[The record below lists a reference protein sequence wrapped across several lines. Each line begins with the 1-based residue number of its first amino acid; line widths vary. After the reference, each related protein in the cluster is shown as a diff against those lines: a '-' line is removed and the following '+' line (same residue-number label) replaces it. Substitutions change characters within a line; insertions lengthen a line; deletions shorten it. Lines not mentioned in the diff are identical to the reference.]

1 LLEICVKTHFSGKRL
16 ISLIFLRKMARNL
29 DAKCRK
35 CRRAMEK
42 LFLKGDRCNTPKCA
56 MVKRASIPGVHG
68 KKSRRGLS
76 EYGMQLAAKQKI
88 KRIYG
93 VLERQ
98 FRKHFDEIKNKS
110 GVIGDLFIARLELR
124 LDNVVYRMGLANS
137 RNQARQIVNHGL
149 IKLNGKKLNIP
160 SAEVKVGNVVSINL
174 SKEKKNYF
182 KNLEQVLKNKKDFPA
197 WLEFDAGKM
206 EGKVLSVPTKDA
218 TGVNVDV
225 QLVIEYYSR

>member
-1 LLEICVKTHFSGKRL
+1 MVQDVCSMFHVLCSMM
-16 ISLIFLRKMARNL
+16 KMARNL

-56 MVKRASIPGVHG
+56 IIRRASLPGVHG
-68 KKSRRGLS
+68 KKSKRGLS

-98 FRKHFDEIKNKS
+98 FRKHFDEVKNKP
-110 GVIGDLFIARLELR
+110 GVIGDLFIARLEMR
-124 LDNVVYRMGLANS
+124 LDNVVYRIGLASS
-137 RNQARQIVNHGL
+137 RTQARQIVNHGL
-149 IKLNGKKLNIP
+149 IKLNGRKLDIP
-160 SAEVKVGNVVSINL
+160 SALIKIGDIVSISS

-182 KNLEQVLKNKKDFPA
+182 KNLEPVIKNKKDFPT
-197 WLEFDAGKM
+197 WIEFNVGKM
-206 EGKVLSVPTKDA
+206 EGKILSTPTKDA
-218 TGVNVDV
+218 TGINVDV
-225 QLVIEYYSR
+225 QMVVEYYSR

>member
-1 LLEICVKTHFSGKRL
+1 MDVVRRNQEEYK
-16 ISLIFLRKMARNL
+16 KMARNL

-56 MVKRASIPGVHG
+56 MVKRASVPGAHG
-68 KKSRRGLS
+68 KKNRRGLS

-98 FRKHFDEIKNKS
+98 FRRHFDEVKNRP
-110 GVIGDLFIARLELR
+110 GVIGDLFLARLEMR
-124 LDNVVYRMGLANS
+124 LDNVIYRMGLASS

-149 IKLNGKKLNIP
+149 VKVNEKKLNIP
-160 SAEVKVGNVVSINL
+160 SALVSVGSVISISP
-174 SKEKKNYF
+174 SKKEKNYF
-182 KNLEQVLKNKKDFPA
+182 KNLDQIIKNKKEFPV
-197 WLEFDAGKM
+197 WIEFDVKKM
-206 EGKVLSVPTKDA
+206 EGKVISIPTRNDI
-218 TGVNVDV
+218 GINVDV
-225 QLVIEYYSR
+225 QMVVEYYSR